1 MKDKITMY
9 NNPQE
14 WLKKP
19 LMVRLEELRQ
29 ANCTGPCGQS
39 MFTMNKRHSE
49 NQTLIETMSLLSLVC
64 KNYENVIGEYNT
76 KISRPT
82 ESAE

>member
-1 MKDKITMY
+1 MKDKVTMY

-19 LMVRLEELRQ
+19 IMVRLEELRQ
-29 ANCTGPCGQS
+29 ANCTGSCGQY

-49 NQTLIETMSLLSLVC
+49 NQTLIEAISLISQLKSLT
-64 KNYENVIGEYNT
+64 ENN
-76 KISRPT
+76 
-82 ESAE
+82 

>member
-1 MKDKITMY
+1 MKDKVTMY

-19 LMVRLEELRQ
+19 LVIRLEELRK

-39 MFTMNKRHSE
+39 MFTMNKRSSE
-49 NQTLIETMSLLSLVC
+49 NQTLTEAIELITHYLNE
-64 KNYENVIGEYNT
+64 KIG
-76 KISRPT
+76 
-82 ESAE
+82 

>member
-1 MKDKITMY
+1 MKEKITMY

-19 LMVRLEELRQ
+19 LMVRLEELRKE
-29 ANCTGPCGQS
+29 NCTGPCGQS

-49 NQTLIETMSLLSLVC
+49 NQTLIEAISLIATLKSTLEI
-64 KNYENVIGEYNT
+64 K
-76 KISRPT
+76 S
-82 ESAE
+82 